1 MKWENGRRS
10 NNVEDRR
17 GRASGKIKGGGI
29 AIIVIVLIGFY
40 FGYDLTPLLDQV
52 ETHNTTTVE
61 SKYKGTKEEEKLA
74 DFVSVVLA
82 DTEDT
87 WHMIFKNSGKK
98 YNEPKLVLFTGMV
111 KSACGSASSAVGPF
125 YCPAD
130 KQVYIDLG
138 FYKELKYRFKAPGDF
153 AQAYVIA
160 HEVGHH
166 IQNLMGT
173 SGKVFRQRQK
183 LSKVAGNKLSVK
195 LELQADCYAGIWAHH
210 AQRTRNIL
218 EKGDL
223 EEALNAASS
232 IGDDRL
238 QKQSR
243 GKVVP
248 DSFTHGTSKQ
258 RVYWFK
264 RGFDSGNIEACNT
277 FNYIQ

>member
-10 NNVEDRR
+10 SNVDDRR
-17 GRASGKIKGGGI
+17 GKVSGKVKGGGI
-29 AIIVIVLIGFY
+29 GIIVIVLIGLF

-52 ETHNTTTVE
+52 QMETDPGVTT
-61 SKYKGTKEEEKLA
+61 KYKGTKEEEKLA

-87 WHMIFKNSGKK
+87 WKLLFKKQNARYK
-98 YNEPKLVLFTGMV
+98 EPVLVLFSGMV
-111 KSACGSASSAVGPF
+111 KSACGSASSAMGPF

-130 KQVYIDLG
+130 NKVYIDLS
-138 FYKELKYRFKAPGDF
+138 FYKDLKHRFKAPGDF

-173 SGKVFRQRQK
+173 SGKVFQQRQR
-183 LSKVAGNKLSVK
+183 LSKAEGNKLSVK

-210 AQRTRNIL
+210 AEKARQIL
-218 EKGDL
+218 ERGDL
-223 EEALNAASS
+223 EEALNAASA

-238 QKQSR
+238 QKQSQGR
-243 GKVVP
+243 VIP

-264 RGFDSGNIEACNT
+264 KGFDTGNLEACNT
-277 FNYIQ
+277 FKYLN